1 VRKGDLVRVRW
12 GGTHNRQDALG
23 EVLDY
28 RPDVLGGSSSQCWRD
43 PHGNVHN
50 ETVRVPKRGQ
60 VLVLTYEDGGTA
72 WWDESN
78 VEEVEGG
85 S

>member
-1 VRKGDLVRVRW
+1 MRKGDLVRVRW
-12 GGTHNRQDALG
+12 GGARNQQDALG

-28 RPDVLGGSSSQCWRD
+28 RPDVLGGSWGQSYWDGERWVNEFTSS
-43 PHGNVHN
+43 
-50 ETVRVPKRGQ
+50 PKRGQ
-60 VLVLTYEDGGTA
+60 VLVLIYEDGGMA

-78 VEEVEGG
+78 VEEVEDG

>member
-1 VRKGDLVRVRW
+1 MPA
-12 GGTHNRQDALG
+12 GGALG

-43 PHGNVHN
+43 PDGNVHN
-50 ETVRVPKRGQ
+50 EIVTSPKRGQ

-72 WWDESN
+72 WWDEKN
-78 VEEVEGG
+78 VELMDHN